1 MTPIAAVVQFSLLML
16 VQAVDG
22 NYGHRYLTTQ
32 PGSYVV
38 PVVREGTD
46 MDVSTYDATYH
57 NYVACTAPIGT
68 ASVWDPTTEII
79 DFKYDRK
86 QCQCTDYLR
95 TGSTPT
101 NPEGL
106 SCGEILVWFQQLPT
120 VVTILTSSHLMTVDA
135 CSCWVWLCLLWTLS
149 QACFDSRH

>member
-1 MTPIAAVVQFSLLML
+1 M
-16 VQAVDG
+16 
-22 NYGHRYLTTQ
+22 
-32 PGSYVV
+32 
-38 PVVREGTD
+38 PVVREVTD

-79 DFKYDRK
+79 DFKCDRK

-106 SCGEILVWFQQLPT
+106 SCGEILVWFQQLQT

-135 CSCWVWLCLLWTLS
+135 CSWWVWLCLLWTLS